1 MDDSSKSQGN
11 QKRKT
16 LSDIAS
22 ECFMLILQLRSTNNY
37 GNAGALKTKVNE
49 MFEAFE
55 HKARNAGFE
64 NEKILQAKFA
74 LVAFLDES
82 IISSSWEQKDEWL
95 SEPLQL
101 KLFDTFNAGEEFF
114 TNINNFRQR
123 TSSNKDV
130 LEIYYVCLVLGFK
143 GKYQL
148 QSPEN
153 LRRVID
159 DLNMELHPE
168 MFKAIDAISPNARP
182 KDSFVQS
189 GRGGISIWIYPV
201 AAIIISV
208 IFYFVFSLMISGK
221 ADNVVETLRKL
232 L

>member
-1 MDDSSKSQGN
+1 MNISPQVQTN

-16 LSDIAS
+16 LSDVAS
-22 ECFMLILQLRSTNNY
+22 ECFMLILQLRATNNY
-37 GNAGALKTKVNE
+37 GDAVSLKTKVND
-49 MFEAFE
+49 MFESFE

-64 NEKILQAKFA
+64 NEKIQQAKFA

-82 IISSSWEQKDEWL
+82 IISSSWEQKGEWL
-95 SEPLQL
+95 TEPLQL

-114 TNINNFRQR
+114 TNINSLRQR
-123 TSSNKDV
+123 TGSNKDV

-143 GKYQL
+143 GKFQL

-159 DLNMELHPE
+159 DLNLELHPE
-168 MFKAIDAISPNARP
+168 MFKAIDAISPNAKP
-182 KDSFVQS
+182 QDSYIQS
-189 GRGGISIWIYPV
+189 GKDGLSFWVLPAGALIVFIV
-201 AAIIISV
+201 
-208 IFYFVFSLMISGK
+208 FYFVMSLLISGK
-221 ADNVVETLRKL
+221 ADNVLESLKNL